1 MADKEKA
8 KGTESP
14 DVEGGGKQP
23 EGDGERRFTQNE
35 LDALIRDRLA
45 RERGKYAD
53 YDDLKDKAEKYAE
66 YEEAQ
71 KSELEKAQE
80 AAKKAEQREKEAL
93 ERANERLIRAEF
105 IAAASQLQVKHPA
118 DAFALA
124 DRSAIAVTEDGKVAG
139 VKEAVEELVENGR
152 LPLMGK
158 PKAPDL
164 DGGAGSG
171 ERAGDSKPLSAE
183 EKAMAKK
190 MRLTPEQYQAGKRKK
205 L

>member
-1 MADKEKA
+1 MADKEEA

-23 EGDGERRFTQNE
+23 EGERRFTQSE

-71 KSELEKAQE
+71 KTELEKARE
-80 AAKKAEQREKEAL
+80 AAEQAEKREKAAL

-118 DAFALA
+118 DAYALA
-124 DRSAIAVTEDGKVAG
+124 DRSAIEVTEGGKVAG
-139 VKEAVEELVENGR
+139 VKEAVEQLVENGR

-171 ERAGDSKPLSAE
+171 ERTGDSKPLSAE
-183 EKAMAKK
+183 EKQAAKK
-190 MRLTPEQYQAGKRKK
+190 MGLTPEQYAAGKKKK